1 MDPTWDIIGVSSSER
16 LTAEQPYPWDVTMD
30 SPFVD
35 YSGLVLANID
45 ITNVIGHASYLAKQ
59 MLGQISYCA
68 IGVTGGQRRD
78 QSETKASGW
87 ERRDQSETKA
97 SGWVDY
103 IQWRR
108 PEAYGFLISSRD
120 FDYDDRLDF
129 DRFTIYYGEDNTGNV
144 SMSFADYV
152 RSIQPDGVDIALS
165 QTPGSVALQVCL
177 RCLKRGGNCV
187 ISYSQED
194 MPLFSS
200 SFAKSMLF
208 RPLSEPNSLYMVGI
222 GYQLG
227 QSNMQ
232 QGSIPN
238 VRLNALHLHKARSAW
253 NIPDTIHRSNLSMS
267 Y

>member
-1 MDPTWDIIGVSSSER
+1 MDPTWDIIGASSSEQ
-16 LTAEQPYPWDVTMD
+16 LTANQPYPWDVIID

-59 MLGQISYCA
+59 LMGQISYCS
-68 IGVTGGQRRD
+68 IGITPGG
-78 QSETKASGW
+78 
-87 ERRDQSETKA
+87 ERRDQNETTRA

-108 PEAYGFLISSRD
+108 PEAYGFLISPREV
-120 FDYDDRLDF
+120 DYDDRLDF

-152 RSIQPDGVDIALS
+152 RSVQPDGVDIAMS
-165 QTPGSVALQVCL
+165 QTSGPVALQVCL
-177 RCLKRGGNCV
+177 RCLKQGGNCV
-187 ISYSQED
+187 MSYSHKE

-227 QSNMQ
+227 QSEMQ
-232 QGSIPN
+232 QGTVPN
-238 VRLNALHLHKARSAW
+238 VRLSALDRYKARSAW
-253 NIPDTIHRSNLSMS
+253 NIPDTIHRTNLTMS